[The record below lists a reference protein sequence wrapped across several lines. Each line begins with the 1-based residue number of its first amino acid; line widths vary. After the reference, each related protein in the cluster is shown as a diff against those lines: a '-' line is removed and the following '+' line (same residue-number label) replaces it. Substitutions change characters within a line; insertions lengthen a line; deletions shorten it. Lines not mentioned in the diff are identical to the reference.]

1 MAITLVNPSGLPAPD
16 VYHQVSVATG
26 SRMVFV
32 AGQVAVDAAGE
43 KVGVGDFAAQVAQA
57 YRNAGTALAEVGA
70 SFADVAKMTVYVV
83 DWTLDRMPAFLDGV
97 ARASA
102 ELGVTPAAPASL
114 IGVSVLFDPDF
125 LVEVEVTA
133 VLD

>member
-1 MAITLVNPSGLPAPD
+1 MGITLVNPAGLPTTD
-16 VYHQVSVATG
+16 MYHQVSVATG

-32 AGQVAVDAAGE
+32 AGQVAVDATGE

-57 YRNAGTALAEVGA
+57 YRNAGTALAAAGA
-70 SFADVAKMTVYVV
+70 TFADVATMTVFVV
-83 DWTLDRMPAFLDGV
+83 DWTLDKMPAFLEGV

-102 ELGVTPAAPASL
+102 DLGVTPAAPASL

-125 LVEVEVTA
+125 LVEVQVTA

>member
-1 MAITLVNPSGLPAPD
+1 MAITLVNPAGLPAPD

-26 SRMVFV
+26 SRQVFV

-43 KVGVGDFAAQVAQA
+43 KVGVGDFTAQVAQA

-70 SFADVAKMTVYVV
+70 TFADVATMTVFVV
-83 DWTLDRMPAFLDGV
+83 DWTLDKMPAFLEGV

-125 LVEVEVTA
+125 LVEVQVTA

>member
-1 MAITLVNPSGLPAPD
+1 MAITLTNPAGLPAPD

-26 SRMVFV
+26 SRQVFV
-32 AGQVAVDAAGE
+32 AGQVAVDATGE

-57 YRNAGTALAEVGA
+57 YRNAGTALAAAGA
-70 SFADVAKMTVYVV
+70 TFADVATMTVFVV
-83 DWTLDRMPAFLDGV
+83 DWTLDKMPAFLEGV

-102 ELGVTPAAPASL
+102 DLGVTPAAPASL

-125 LVEVEVTA
+125 LVEVQVTA